1 MIPIR
6 ETAEGVTFQ
15 IQVLPRS
22 SKCGVAGIQGDY
34 LKIKITAPPLE
45 GRANEECVRFLA
57 AALGIKKPQ
66 VSILKGLKSR
76 KKTIAVTGLKKK
88 DLEAIIPKA

>member
-6 ETAEGVTFQ
+6 ETANGVTFQ

-22 SKCGVAGIQGDY
+22 SKCEVAGIQGDY
-34 LKIKITAPPLE
+34 LRIKITAPPLE
-45 GRANEECVRFLA
+45 GRANEECIRFLA
-57 AALGIKKPQ
+57 AALGIKRPR

-76 KKTIAVTGLKKK
+76 KKTIAVNGLKKK
-88 DLEAIIPKA
+88 DLEAIIPKD